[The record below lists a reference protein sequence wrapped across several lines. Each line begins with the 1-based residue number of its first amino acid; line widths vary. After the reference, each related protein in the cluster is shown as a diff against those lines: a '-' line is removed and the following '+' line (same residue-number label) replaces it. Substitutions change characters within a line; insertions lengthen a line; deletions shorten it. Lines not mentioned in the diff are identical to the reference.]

1 MGYQRRVHGGFPS
14 DQSRS
19 TRTMPKNKGKGGKS
33 KRKGKNNGGE
43 GSKRQLILKVEGQEY
58 AQVSRVLGNCRVHCT
73 CFDGVDRLCH
83 VRGKFRRRV
92 WINRDDIVPIGL
104 RDYQDDKADI
114 IHRYTLEEART
125 LKSLGELPAKARI
138 DVDTTDYGE
147 ADELD
152 ERDEV
157 AAQSYLGLEGLSDS
171 EEDEED
177 EDDEEDDEEEE
188 FYDDEDSIDAEL
200 DAL

>member
-1 MGYQRRVHGGFPS
+1 MTSFLLVSVITKTTKPILFTVIPS
-14 DQSRS
+14 
-19 TRTMPKNKGKGGKS
+19 
-33 KRKGKNNGGE
+33 RKLVPSSPWANCP
-43 GSKRQLILKVEGQEY
+43 LKV
-58 AQVSRVLGNCRVHCT
+58 
-73 CFDGVDRLCH
+73 FIDRGFSSASYL
-83 VRGKFRRRV
+83 FTY
-92 WINRDDIVPIGL
+92 IGL
-104 RDYQDDKADI
+104 NTFA
-114 IHRYTLEEART
+114 
-125 LKSLGELPAKARI
+125 ARI

>member
-1 MGYQRRVHGGFPS
+1 MGFFFFWIS
-14 DQSRS
+14 S
-19 TRTMPKNKGKGGKS
+19 MPKNKGKGGKS
-33 KRKGKNNGGE
+33 KRKGKNSGHE
-43 GSKRQLILKVEGQEY
+43 GSKRQLIMKVEGQEY
-58 AQVSRVLGNCRVHCT
+58 AQVTKILGNCRVHCT

-92 WINRDDIVPIGL
+92 WINRDDIVLVGL

-138 DVDTTDYGE
+138 DVDTTDYGDG
-147 ADELD
+147 DELD
-152 ERDEV
+152 DRNEV

-171 EEDEED
+171 DSEEGDE
-177 EDDEEDDEEEE
+177 DEEEE
-188 FYDDEDSIDAEL
+188 EEEEEEFFDDEDSLDAEL